1 MKKTAKTKKPLYT
14 VDLTGTIGNDVRE
27 MKYRFICAKADAGV
41 VLTQAERKFLAEY
54 TLESCAD
61 VIFGDAPMAFRVGP
75 TSFLRG
81 HRVATFVVPE
91 KKPNIFKRFWN
102 WITRKK

>member
-27 MKYRFICAKADAGV
+27 MKYRIICAKADAGV

-61 VIFGDAPMAFRVGP
+61 VIFGDASIAFRLGP

-81 HRVATFVVPE
+81 YSVATAFPQK
-91 KKPNIFKRFWN
+91 KKPNIFKRLWN